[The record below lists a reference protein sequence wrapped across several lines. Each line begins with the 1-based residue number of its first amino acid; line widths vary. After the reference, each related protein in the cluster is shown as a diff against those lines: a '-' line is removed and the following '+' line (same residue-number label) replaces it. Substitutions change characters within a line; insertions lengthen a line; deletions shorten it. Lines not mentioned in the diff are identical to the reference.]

1 MKSDLYKCAVRACIV
16 FFGLFILPSYSVV
29 APKAARAFEAGNL
42 ESMVSVLPL
51 WPGMERG
58 GTPEIP
64 PGTAPEGT
72 AVAVLPGGYLI
83 TALHVVDQA
92 LEISVRLSDGR
103 ELPAEVAGRDSATDL
118 ALLRISEDL
127 PLLKERD
134 EVALGEPVCAV
145 GNQFGLGLS
154 VSCGV
159 VSGLRRSGTGF
170 NPIEDFLQTDAAVN
184 PGSSG
189 GALLDAKGR
198 LVGILSA
205 IFASDGDSNIGVNFA
220 VSMPLARRVAED
232 LVRFGQVVRG
242 RPGMNLA
249 ELDREERQSGGGVRI
264 RGLRPGGAAEKAG
277 LLTGDVITAI
287 DTRRVTKIS
296 DAIAAIH
303 LKRPGD
309 QLSVTVERGG
319 DIHSFELTLAR

>member
-1 MKSDLYKCAVRACIV
+1 MRWAQARDIV
-16 FFGLFILPSYSVV
+16 FGLIVV
-29 APKAARAFEAGNL
+29 LSFAEGVIWQAAAFEPKVMD
-42 ESMVSVLPL
+42 SIVSVLPL
-51 WPGMERG
+51 WPGMEQG
-58 GTPEIP
+58 GSPEVP
-64 PGTAPEGT
+64 PGSAPEGT
-72 AVAVLPGGYLI
+72 AVAVGTGGYLI

-92 LEISVRLSDGR
+92 LEVSVRRADGR
-103 ELPAEVAGRDSATDL
+103 VLAAEVAGRDSATDL
-118 ALLRISEDL
+118 ALLKISEDL
-127 PLLKERD
+127 PLLRERD
-134 EVALGEPVCAV
+134 EIALGEAVCAV

-159 VSGLRRSGTGF
+159 VSGLHRSGTGF

-189 GALLDAKGR
+189 GALVDSEGR

-220 VSMPLARRVAED
+220 VSMPLVRRVADD
-232 LVRFGQVVRG
+232 LLRFGQVVRG

-249 ELDREERQSGGGVRI
+249 ELDRDERQGGGGVRI

-277 LLTGDVITAI
+277 LLTGDVITGI
-287 DTRRVTKIS
+287 DARRVTKIS

-309 QLSVTVERGG
+309 QLNVTVQRGG
-319 DIHSFELTLAR
+319 DVHSFELTLAR